1 MALKVGELF
10 ATLNLDDADFSS
22 GLNEAKNSAA
32 SAAASIAQTLGVAAL
47 GKQMFSSFTDF
58 ESAFAGVMKT
68 VDETAR
74 TTYDDLQQSII
85 NMSKELPASATE
97 IAAVAEA
104 AGQLGI
110 GADQIM
116 DFTRVMIDLG
126 ESTNLSATDAA
137 TTLAQ
142 FANVMGTSQGEYSN
156 LGSTIVALGNSFATT
171 EADIAAMAQ
180 RMAGAGAQVGMSE
193 ADVLGFAAA
202 LSSVGIESQAGGSAF
217 STFTSKMSLAV
228 SKGGK
233 DLSKY
238 AKVAGMTSAEF
249 KKAFQEDATG
259 AILTF
264 IDGLGKSEDG
274 IKTLANLG
282 ITDIS
287 MTRALLAAA
296 GASDMFASAVQ
307 TANGAY
313 SENNALSEEAA
324 KRYATV
330 ASRIAMLKN
339 RITEMLRQFGEAM
352 LPAFEALMPIATKV
366 IDSITNMSTGMK
378 QGILGVSAFLA
389 AIGPA
394 KLIMSLFGSAMTTA
408 GGALSFLI
416 SPVGIAVGA
425 FALLYKNSERVRNT
439 VAKVAKSFK
448 VLFAAL
454 KHGIKPLDAVY
465 KAIRA
470 GFGEDVANEVLPTL
484 DKIGHAWDSTAKW
497 LSTTT
502 KGIKNAFNSGMKTG
516 GIFQGLENAARFTWA
531 RVGQLFQKGAD
542 AFKGSGVYNSVS
554 AMLGGIKTAFTS
566 GLRTGGVLQGVENVG
581 RLLWGKLK
589 SSLLSIPG
597 MSDVASSVKT
607 TLSGLVTSVKTWFS
621 GVDWSGIWDGI
632 TGTYETLKTK
642 VSGLLGSLPDII
654 SGFIADA
661 ANFTGSG
668 QFAQLGE
675 RFIGFLATAIEA
687 KAGGGAA
694 SIINAISGM
703 FSELSGED
711 VGANLKTA
719 LGNIGQIALD
729 AIVAGIGAVGDGAT
743 ALIDAVGGLLKSALS
758 KENLEA
764 ASAGLTSIGSSLID
778 AIVQSLSTV
787 TTAGTSIATALAG
800 LLAGIDWGYAAD
812 SISSICSSLLSE
824 MASKM
829 STTDVSSLI
838 TSIGTAIGA
847 GSAGLITAGTALLAD
862 FVSGLFN
869 GNTWAIL
876 WSAGKEIVVALG
888 TGFAQGFSEA
898 FDVDYIIDKLYDLGK
913 KIAIALG
920 MSEEEYEISM
930 GNYTITD
937 TGELTDEAQKIV
949 EEFRTE
955 LANGMSEEQALD
967 FMVKWTGTGTDTLTT
982 ELHNLFE
989 QAFPS
994 SGMPDIVDI
1003 PITPNFVPT
1012 EIPDITDIPITPTIE
1027 ASTPPE
1033 VPSDFGAS
1041 VTEAINASLSES
1053 ASTVAVPDS
1062 IFASMSTQLSTAGT
1076 TAGQSYSDGMASGIS
1091 GSTSVSTAVST
1102 IVTSIQTPLT
1112 SAISTARLQ
1121 GVGISGALGS
1131 GISIGGSSVTSA
1143 MSGVVTS
1150 LKSTL
1155 STATA
1160 SVRTSGLNFSRG
1172 LAQGIRAGKSAVIS
1186 AATEVAK
1193 AAITA
1198 ANTTLDIGSPSRVMK
1213 QTGRWFDEGFA
1224 LGIEHNVRT
1233 VTGAASDMAHM
1244 AAAAVSIG
1252 NPGAGVRSNTV
1263 HRTSTTSVQIDYDR
1277 LADAMAQRPVNV
1289 DMDGVRVGRIVTRRQ
1304 NQSSR
1309 SAALGLGK
1317 A

>member
-217 STFTSKMSLAV
+217 STFASKMSLAV
-228 SKGGK
+228 SEGGN
-233 DLSKY
+233 DLAKY

-366 IDSITNMSTGMK
+366 IDAITNMSTGMK

-394 KLIMSLFGSAMTTA
+394 KLIMSMFGSAMTTA

-502 KGIKNAFNSGMKTG
+502 KGIKTAFNSGMKTG

-581 RLLWGKLK
+581 RLLWNKLK

-597 MSDVASSVKT
+597 MSDVASSVTT

-621 GVDWSGIWDGI
+621 GIDWSGIWDGI

-675 RFIGFLATAIEA
+675 RFIGFLSAAIEA

-694 SIINAISGM
+694 TIINAISGM

-729 AIVAGIGAVGDGAT
+729 AIVAGIGAVGEGAT

-764 ASAGLTSIGSSLID
+764 ASAGLMSIGSTIID
-778 AIVQSLSTV
+778 AIVQGLSTV
-787 TTAGTSIATALAG
+787 STAGQQIMTAITGLLSGINWADAGSSVASVATGLVNNIVTSMATLGDGGFGTALATMLG
-800 LLAGIDWGYAAD
+800 NAANAVAD
-812 SISSICSSLLSE
+812 AATGVAVEIVKWILS
-824 MASKM
+824 ADTWIALGKG
-829 STTDVSSLI
+829 V
-838 TSIGTAIGA
+838 G
-847 GSAGLITAGTALLAD
+847 ALLAEAVSFGLGIMIESISGFGARLAALLEEIFPNLEKD
-862 FVSGLFN
+862 IDIGFEVDTSFLETSFTDSQAQGLARDVITQVQNAIANGASQEEVELLIDDYKVSFAEMGLTPEQLSQINSSGLWETVEQVINQKFSEN
-869 GNTWAIL
+869 PVDATVPIEATPETTTAEEGESAITAL
-876 WSAGKEIVVALG
+876 QAELVAGIEAAPPQEATVPITAAAGLDETQIATFASEGISAGQAFTSGVA
-888 TGFAQGFSEA
+888 S
-898 FDVDYIIDKLYDLGK
+898 
-913 KIAIALG
+913 G
-920 MSEEEYEISM
+920 MS
-930 GNYTITD
+930 
-937 TGELTDEAQKIV
+937 Q
-949 EEFRTE
+949 
-955 LANGMSEEQALD
+955 
-967 FMVKWTGTGTDTLTT
+967 
-982 ELHNLFE
+982 
-989 QAFPS
+989 
-994 SGMPDIVDI
+994 
-1003 PITPNFVPT
+1003 
-1012 EIPDITDIPITPTIE
+1012 
-1027 ASTPPE
+1027 
-1033 VPSDFGAS
+1033 
-1041 VTEAINASLSES
+1041 
-1053 ASTVAVPDS
+1053 
-1062 IFASMSTQLSTAGT
+1062 
-1076 TAGQSYSDGMASGIS
+1076 
-1091 GSTSVSTAVST
+1091 STSVSTAVST

-1131 GISIGGSSVTSA
+1131 GISTGGSSVTTA
-1143 MSGVVTS
+1143 MFGVVTS

-1224 LGIEHNVRT
+1224 IGIERNVRT
-1233 VTGAASDMAHM
+1233 VTGAASDMAHL

-1317 A
+1317 V

>member
-10 ATLNLDDADFSS
+10 ATLNLDDAGFTS
-22 GLNEAKNSAA
+22 GLNQAKSSAA
-32 SAAASIAQTLGVAAL
+32 SAAASIAQTLGLAAL
-47 GKQMFSSFTDF
+47 GKKAFSSFTDF

-68 VDETAR
+68 VDETAQ
-74 TTYDDLQQSII
+74 TTYGDLEASII
-85 NMSKELPASATE
+85 AMSKELPASAVE

-110 GADQIM
+110 GADTIM

-142 FANVMGTSQGEYSN
+142 FANVMGTSQGEFSN
-156 LGSTIVALGNSFATT
+156 LGSTIVALGNNFATT

-202 LSSVGIESQAGGSAF
+202 LSSVGIESQMGGSAF
-217 STFTSKMSLAV
+217 STFASKMSLAV
-228 SKGGK
+228 SAGGK
-233 DLSKY
+233 DLAKY
-238 AKVAGMTSAEF
+238 AKVAGMTSSEF

-264 IDGLGKSEDG
+264 IDGLGKAEDG
-274 IKTLANLG
+274 IGTLADLG
-282 ITDIS
+282 ITEIGMS
-287 MTRALLAAA
+287 RALLAAA
-296 GASDMFASAVQ
+296 GASDMFANAVR
-307 TANGAY
+307 TANSAY
-313 SENNALSEEAA
+313 GENTALSEEAA

-330 ASRIAMLKN
+330 ASRISMLKN
-339 RITEMLRQFGEAM
+339 RATEMARQFGQAM
-352 LPAFEALMPIATKV
+352 LPAFEKLLPVATKV
-366 IDSITNMSTGMK
+366 VDKIAGLSTGTK
-378 QGILGVSAFLA
+378 QGILAVGGFLA

-394 KLIMSLFGSAMTTA
+394 KLIMSLFGSALATA
-408 GGALSFLI
+408 GGALAALV
-416 SPVGIAVGA
+416 SPLGITVGA
-425 FALLYKNSERVRNT
+425 LLLLYKNSSRVRGA
-439 VAKVAKSFK
+439 VAKMTKSFK

-484 DKIGHAWDSTAKW
+484 DKIGSAWDSTVKW
-497 LSTTT
+497 ITTTT
-502 KGIKNAFNSGMKTG
+502 KGIKTAFNSGMKTG

-531 RVGQLFQKGAD
+531 RVGQLFQKGSD
-542 AFKGSGVYNSVS
+542 AFKDSGVYNSVS

-581 RLLWGKLK
+581 RLLWNKLK

-597 MSDVASSVKT
+597 MSDV
-607 TLSGLVTSVKTWFS
+607 VTSVQTSLSGVVTSVQTWFS
-621 GVDWSGIWDGI
+621 EIDWGGIWDGI

-642 VSGLLGSLPDII
+642 VSGLLGSLPGII

-675 RFIGFLATAIEA
+675 KVIGFIAAAI
-687 KAGGGAA
+687 KSKSGGGAA
-694 SIINAISGM
+694 SIINAVTGL
-703 FSELSGED
+703 FNELSGSN

-719 LGNIGQIALD
+719 LGNIGQVVLD
-729 AIVAGIGAVGDGAT
+729 AIVAGIGAVGEGAT

-764 ASAGLTSIGSSLID
+764 ASAGLMSIGSSLID
-778 AIVQSLSTV
+778 AIVQSLSAV
-787 TTAGTSIATALAG
+787 TTAGTSIATALTG

-869 GNTWAIL
+869 GNTWSIL

-913 KIAIALG
+913 KIAITLG

-937 TGELTDEAQKIV
+937 TGELTDEARKIV
-949 EEFRTE
+949 DEFRTE

-967 FMVKWTGTGTDTLTT
+967 FMVSYTGTGTHALAA
-982 ELHNLFE
+982 ELQNLYE

-1076 TAGQSYSDGMASGIS
+1076 TAGQSYSTGMASGIS
-1091 GSTSVSTAVST
+1091 ESTAISGAVST
-1102 IVTSIQTPLT
+1102 IVTSIQTPIT

-1131 GISIGGSSVTSA
+1131 GISSGGSSVTTA
-1143 MSGVVTS
+1143 MSGVVAS
-1150 LKSTL
+1150 LKSAL

-1172 LAQGIRAGKSAVIS
+1172 LAQGISAGRSAVIS
-1186 AATEVAK
+1186 AATSVAQ
-1193 AAITA
+1193 AAMQA
-1198 ANTTLDIGSPSRVMK
+1198 VQSTLQIHSPSRVTESFGEYFS
-1213 QTGRWFDEGFA
+1213 QGFA
-1224 LGIEHNVRT
+1224 IGIERNVRT
-1233 VTGAASDMAHM
+1233 VTGAASDMAHL
-1244 AAAAVSIG
+1244 AAAAVSID

-1289 DMDGVRVGRIVTRRQ
+1289 DVDGVRVGRIVTRRQ